1 MNSLAFIAA
10 VIRSISCST
19 CWPSLKQ
26 GRTIVTY
33 GASPRG
39 PAAVPSGCAAG
50 GTNGCGDSRWT
61 GAGTASCDAD
71 GPCGTTWVGAERD
84 GWAAGRGFVNG
95 SFIST
100 ASLPATGRA
109 AAHDASGRGRSAH
122 RGDPHLQRQ
131 ADRVVRS
138 ALQQPGVLTHEHVGH
153 LHRVTDAHTGPG
165 RQAQRRRRVGGEQH
179 QPPAV
184 ARDGLRDRADRGRAT
199 RRRPDAPR
207 T

>member
-1 MNSLAFIAA
+1 M
-10 VIRSISCST
+10 
-19 CWPSLKQ
+19 
-26 GRTIVTY
+26 TY

-84 GWAAGRGFVNG
+84 GWAAGRGFMNG

-109 AAHDASGRGRSAH
+109 AAHDASGAAGQPTGATHTCSGRPTVWSGRRSSSRASSRTSTSVTCTGSPTRTPDPAGRLSAV
-122 RGDPHLQRQ
+122 GE
-131 ADRVVRS
+131 S
-138 ALQQPGVLTHEHVGH
+138 AASSTS
-153 LHRVTDAHTGPG
+153 R
-165 RQAQRRRRVGGEQH
+165 
-179 QPPAV
+179 PP
-184 ARDGLRDRADRGRAT
+184 
-199 RRRPDAPR
+199 
-207 T
+207 